1 MAEER
6 ERASVARTIAE
17 LKDAEPFVP
26 FRIVM
31 TSGDK
36 YVIQQSNN
44 FVEMRSEYFYALPD
58 GESFVLL
65 RKNQIAAIEK
75 RTQNGRSRRRRAS

>member
-1 MAEER
+1 MSEEP
-6 ERASVARTIAE
+6 ERTSITRAITE
-17 LKDAEPFVP
+17 LKDSDPFVP

-36 YVIQQSNN
+36 YVIERADS
-44 FVEMRSEYFYALPD
+44 FVEMNSEYFYALPD
-58 GESFVLL
+58 GDSFVLL

-75 RTQNGRSRRRRAS
+75 TRNGRSPRRRAS